1 MERGVVLDTA
11 DGKKNVSF
19 RIARKGMAQGILPT
33 TISTDLVKM
42 SLNGP
47 TYGLT
52 VSMSKFMALGL
63 DLKSVIKMATINP
76 ARVIGL
82 DHRLGSIKPGMDA
95 DLSILEMK
103 SGCWELVDAEEEK
116 IKAVKLLVPY
126 CAIKS
131 GEIIESHPVGQPR
144 NLV

>member
-1 MERGVVLDTA
+1 MVLDTA

-19 RIARKGMAQGILPT
+19 GIARKGMAQGILPT

-52 VSMSKFMALGL
+52 VSMSKFLALGL
-63 DLKSVIKMATINP
+63 DLQSIIKMTTINP

-82 DHRLGSIKPGMDA
+82 DNRLGSIKPGMDA
-95 DLSILEMK
+95 DLSILEIK

-126 CAIKS
+126 GAIKS
-131 GEIIESHPVGQPR
+131 GVIIESHPIGQPR
-144 NLV
+144 NLA